1 MEISELQTMLVGN
14 LELQSAHVDQMVADS
29 VNTAQNV
36 ARGNQEL
43 KKALDRPSAAR
54 YTFYA
59 ASGLCLFVV
68 VWDFFV

>member
-14 LELQSAHVDQMVADS
+14 LEVQAEHVDQMMTDS
-29 VNTAQNV
+29 ISTAENV
-36 ARGNQEL
+36 ARGNREL
-43 KKALDRPSAAR
+43 KKAAARPSTAR